1 MNDSVLETMQVGN
14 LRMRV
19 AMQGSGPLVL
29 LCHGFPQLWHSWRH
43 QLTALAQAG
52 YRAVAP
58 DMRGVGGTDG
68 PAEADKYTM
77 FHQVGDMVERVR
89 SLGERRAVIVG
100 NDWGASV
107 AWTAAMIRPD
117 LFDAVVSMGVP
128 NGSEPIR
135 STRC

>member
-1 MNDSVLETMQVGN
+1 
-14 LRMRV
+14 
-19 AMQGSGPLVL
+19 
-29 LCHGFPQLWHSWRH
+29 
-43 QLTALAQAG
+43 
-52 YRAVAP
+52 
-58 DMRGVGGTDG
+58 
-68 PAEADKYTM
+68 
-77 FHQVGDMVERVR
+77 MVERVR